1 VLVVLGGTFA
11 EHAAMDVA
19 SEFVIAHFLRVMGTP
34 AEAHES
40 GPAGLGVSGIRRRSC
55 SLTVARNPSATRPA
69 RATKEW

>member
-1 VLVVLGGTFA
+1 MGGTFA

-19 SEFVIAHFLRVMGTP
+19 CGLVIAHFLRVMGMP

-40 GPAGLGVSGIRRRSC
+40 SPAGLGVSGIRRGSG